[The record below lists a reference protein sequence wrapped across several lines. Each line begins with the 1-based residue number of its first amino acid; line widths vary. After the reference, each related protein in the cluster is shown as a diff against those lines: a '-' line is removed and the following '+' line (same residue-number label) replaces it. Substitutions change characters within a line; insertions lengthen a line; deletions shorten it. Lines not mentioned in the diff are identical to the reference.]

1 MCAADT
7 SLLQASTLFE
17 ELGTTL
23 GLDPASFVPDTRPT
37 SEVLEDIEWELFEE
51 RGLA

>member
-1 MCAADT
+1 MGSA
-7 SLLQASTLFE
+7 
-17 ELGTTL
+17 L

-37 SEVLEDIEWELFEE
+37 SEVLEDIEWEQLSE